1 MRPDL
6 AAADSILVSTP
17 DGVELKVLRLDGHA
31 GPVVLFLHAN
41 GFHINCY
48 APVVSYSLPAIACQR
63 NSPSNQYDVTRT
75 GMANSKRRLSMLG
88 P

>member
-1 MRPDL
+1 MRSDL

-17 DGVELKVLRLDGHA
+17 DGVELKVLRLAGHA

-48 APVVSYSLPAIACQR
+48 APVVSYSTACQR